1 LLQTSDNRVG
11 MRSNDTESEWMEASN
26 AFLVVEY
33 ESQTGTCGDVDG
45 QNGVTMG
52 DAIQV
57 AMSSIYGT
65 DLYPLADPWAA
76 DVDCQNGV
84 TMGDAI
90 QIAMSSIYGTDLYP
104 LECCN

>member
-1 LLQTSDNRVG
+1 LSNSSAAAIPDVNVTSG
-11 MRSNDTESEWMEASN
+11 S
-26 AFLVVEY
+26 VEII
-33 ESQTGTCGDVDG
+33 SGIIGDVDG

-57 AMSSIYGT
+57 AMSTIYGT
-65 DLYPLADPWAA
+65 ELYPLADPWAA

-90 QIAMSSIYGTDLYP
+90 QIAMSSIYGTDKYP
-104 LECCN
+104 LEGC